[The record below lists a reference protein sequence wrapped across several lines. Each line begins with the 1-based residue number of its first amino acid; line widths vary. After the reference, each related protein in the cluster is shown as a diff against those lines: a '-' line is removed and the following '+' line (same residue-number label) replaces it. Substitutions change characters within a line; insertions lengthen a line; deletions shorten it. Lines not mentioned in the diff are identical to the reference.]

1 MCLEIRM
8 IFLRMSVK
16 WQNWYYQNKAPM
28 ILLVRCIAL
37 NLEESRQKELTQ
49 ATHDVILLTNM

>member
-1 MCLEIRM
+1 
-8 IFLRMSVK
+8 
-16 WQNWYYQNKAPM
+16 M

-49 ATHDVILLTNM
+49 ATHDVILLTNMLERKQMKE